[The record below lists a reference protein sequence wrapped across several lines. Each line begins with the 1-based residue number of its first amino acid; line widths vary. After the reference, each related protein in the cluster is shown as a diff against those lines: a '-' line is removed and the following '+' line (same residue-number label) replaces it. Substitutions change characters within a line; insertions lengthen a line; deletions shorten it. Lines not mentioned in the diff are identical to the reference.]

1 MKVND
6 SEGFV
11 PVKAREVTSNM
22 SIVSMVTIRTI
33 VMAINQTM
41 TMMTLAE
48 TMAPINSSN
57 YLKRAKLFWKQLLAL
72 TWNTNQSSTG
82 YQTW

>member
-1 MKVND
+1 MND

-11 PVKAREVTSNM
+11 LVKAREMTSNM